1 MRVVLAVLALLCA
14 LPAAAQPAGR
24 GLDISERFAP
34 FGTPTALDEA
44 AIGAAFARVQPQV
57 AGLTVIIVPSWL
69 SGPLL
74 DLRSVG
80 TSDYFLSIDQ
90 ALSKAGARVIVADV
104 NTAAGVAVNGSQIRH
119 LLQETEGPL
128 CLVTHSKGG
137 LDTLEALIG
146 ADEAVLARIR
156 CWVALQAPFYGSPL
170 ADTADAPVVGTVGAF
185 LLTLAS
191 GDGNSLS
198 DLRTDL
204 RAAYMSRHAIS
215 VAATVSRIRPLC
227 VTSYF
232 DGSDPRFPH
241 PPQLMATRYLM
252 EKRGLRNDSLVPTDS
267 AIVPGCRFVVLQNID
282 HTDTISGRLIGPSP
296 LDPGVLIRALFAIA
310 LDG

>member
-1 MRVVLAVLALLCA
+1 
-14 LPAAAQPAGR
+14 
-24 GLDISERFAP
+24 
-34 FGTPTALDEA
+34 
-44 AIGAAFARVQPQV
+44 VQPRL

-74 DLRSVG
+74 ELRSVG
-80 TSDYFLSIDQ
+80 MSDYFLAIEET
-90 ALSKAGARVIVADV
+90 LTKAGARVVTADV
-104 NTAAGVAVNGSQIRH
+104 NTAAGVAVNGPRVRG
-119 LLQETEGPL
+119 LLQKIDGPI
-128 CLVTHSKGG
+128 CLLTHSKGG
-137 LDTLEALIG
+137 LDTLDALIG
-146 ADEAVLARIR
+146 ADEAVLVRVR

-170 ADTADAPVVGTVGAF
+170 ADTADAPVVGTVGAL

-191 GDGNSLS
+191 GDGSSLS

-204 RAAYMSRHAIS
+204 RADYMSRHSIA
-215 VAATVSRIRPLC
+215 VAATVTRIRPLC

-241 PPQLMATRYLM
+241 PPQLLATRYLM
-252 EKRGLRNDSLVPTDS
+252 ERRGMRNDSLVPTDS
-267 AIVPGCRFVVLQNID
+267 AILPGCRYVMLQNID